1 VTVTTDRKK
10 PRMSLFLRR
19 LALLG
24 AAVFAFVAER
34 ATRTAAHH
42 MAVGRLPL

>member
-1 VTVTTDRKK
+1 
-10 PRMSLFLRR
+10 MSLFLCR

-24 AAVFAFVAER
+24 AAVVAFIEAR
-34 ATRTAAHH
+34 ARRTAVQH